1 METLQRTANRGSVS
15 TGYDIDNSLKFERGS
30 NEAIETTNA
39 AVGNKKTW
47 TFSAWIK
54 RTELSKD
61 YHTVFGS
68 GYTAIKL
75 MEQNNIRVEL
85 YDGSATRYADTTQL
99 LRDTAAFYHIVVA
112 LDSTDGT
119 AADRVKIYI
128 NGVRVTSF
136 SNTTYTNMS
145 QNDEFGLGYAGSD
158 GSERYLRLGRFFS
171 GEEGFSGYM
180 SDVYYLNGT
189 AEDADA
195 FGETDEDSGIWIP
208 KKYTGSGFG
217 TQGFKYEFKDS
228 SALGTDT
235 SGEGH
240 DANSLSAIAAADQA
254 TDTPTNNFAVLNFN
268 HRNSGTSGFS
278 NNPILTEGA
287 TVHTSTLADYWQT
300 SIATIG
306 VTSGK
311 WYFEAKILDSNT
323 TLVAVGMGDEGD
335 IQTWGVN
342 NGYLGAGKSL
352 SYGSGSSAYTHS
364 NIIGIAVDVD
374 NGKVYWA
381 KDNTYINSGNPA
393 GNANGTAIP
402 TGGVSNGTY
411 FLGVSGYKLNG
422 HAVLQVNF
430 GGYHANSLSSAAS
443 DSNNFGTF
451 EYAPPSGYYAL
462 CTKNL
467 AEYG

>member
-1 METLQRTANRGSVS
+1 METLQRTANSGSVS
-15 TGYDIDNSLKFERGS
+15 TGYDVDNSLKFERA
-30 NEAIETTNA
+30 NAEAIETTNQA
-39 AVGNKKTW
+39 AGNKKTW

-85 YDGSATRYADTTQL
+85 YDGSNTRYADTANL

-136 SNTTYTNMS
+136 SNTTYTNMT
-145 QNDEFGLGYAGSD
+145 QNDEFGLGYAGSA
-158 GSERYLRLGRFFS
+158 GSERYLRLGRYFD
-171 GEEGFSGYM
+171 GAEGFSGYM

-195 FGETDEDSGIWIP
+195 FGETDEDSGIWKP

-240 DANSLSAIAAADQA
+240 DANSLNAIAAIDQA
-254 TDTPTNNFAVLNFN
+254 TDTPTNNFATLNPLQKF
-268 HRNSGTSGFS
+268 SGTAS

-287 TVHTSTLADYWQT
+287 TVHTSTLDDYWQT

-311 WYFEAKILDSNT
+311 WYFEAKILDDNT
-323 TLVAVGMGDEGD
+323 PLVMVGVGDEGD
-335 IQTWGVN
+335 IPTWGWG
-342 NGYLGAGKSL
+342 NGYLGAGKSV
-352 SYGSGSSAYTHS
+352 SYSSGSSAYTDS
-364 NIIGIAVDVD
+364 NVIGMAVDVD

-393 GNANGTAIP
+393 GNANGTALP

-411 FLGVSGYKLNG
+411 FIGVSGYKDDA
-422 HAVLQVNF
+422 AVLQVNF

-443 DSNNFGTF
+443 DGNGYGTF
-451 EYAPPSGYYAL
+451 EFAPPSGFYAL

-467 AEYG
+467 AEFGG

>member
-1 METLQRTANRGSVS
+1 METLQRTANSGSVS
-15 TGYDIDNSLKFERGS
+15 TGYDVDNSLKFERA
-30 NEAIETTNA
+30 NAEAIETTNQA
-39 AVGNKKTW
+39 AGNKKTW

-75 MEQNNIRVEL
+75 MEQDNIRVEL
-85 YDGSATRYADTTQL
+85 YDGSNTRYADTANL

-136 SNTTYTNMS
+136 SNTTYTNMT
-145 QNDEFGLGYAGSD
+145 QNDEFGLGYAGSA
-158 GSERYLRLGRFFS
+158 GSERYLRLGRYFD
-171 GEEGFSGYM
+171 GAEGFSGYM

-195 FGETDEDSGIWIP
+195 FGETDEDSGIWKP

-240 DANSLSAIAAADQA
+240 DANSLNAIAAIDQA
-254 TDTPTNNFAVLNFN
+254 TDTPTNNFATLNPLQKF
-268 HRNSGTSGFS
+268 SGTAS

-287 TVHTSTLADYWQT
+287 TVHTSTLDDYWQT

-311 WYFEAKILDSNT
+311 WYFEAKILDDNT
-323 TLVAVGMGDEGD
+323 PLVMVGVGDEGD
-335 IQTWGVN
+335 IPTWGWG
-342 NGYLGAGKSL
+342 NGYLGAGKSV
-352 SYGSGSSAYTHS
+352 SYSSGSSAYTDS
-364 NIIGIAVDVD
+364 NVIGMAVDVD

-393 GNANGTAIP
+393 GNANGTALP

-411 FLGVSGYKLNG
+411 FIGVSGYKDDA
-422 HAVLQVNF
+422 AVLQVNF

-443 DSNNFGTF
+443 DGNGYGTF
-451 EYAPPSGYYAL
+451 EFAPPSGFYAL

-467 AEYG
+467 AEFGG